1 MVLGGGSMFDLVECS
16 IKDIKEA
23 FKNGS
28 LDSYT
33 ITKIYLDRI
42 SYIDNGPI
50 KYNSVLEVN
59 PDALFIAKVKD
70 KEREQGTDK
79 GLLHGIPVL
88 LKDNI
93 NTVGKMHTTAGSL
106 ALKDNFAPYD
116 AFIVKRLKEE
126 GAIILGKTNLT
137 EFANFMTIN
146 MRNGYSSLG
155 GEVLCPFNIAI
166 DPSGSS
172 AGSAVSVSINLT
184 PIAIGT
190 ETGGSI
196 MSPSMQNGIV
206 GLKPTMGLVSRTGIV
221 PISSTLDT
229 AGPMAKSVYDCA
241 LLLGA
246 LRGNDPLDPITLVK
260 DEYTV
265 DYTKYLEEI
274 NPRRLRVAIDKSNYE
289 KLSPSRQKAFDFAV
303 KKLDENGV
311 TIIDDIEIKQTTKIY
326 HIMLFEFKRVFNA
339 YLSSLGTNTKYK
351 TLEEIIEFN
360 RNNEKDALKYGQII
374 LEEAQYKTSGK
385 CNEATYVEALSER
398 ERASKMLKNIFEKHN
413 LDAIYF
419 SNYTSLGPHCGFPT
433 MTVPIGIDE
442 KKLPIGT
449 YLLSNQYEEHRL
461 LQVGR
466 TIESLIKG
474 RVNPL
479 KE

>member
-1 MVLGGGSMFDLVECS
+1 MVIRGGYMFNLIECS
-16 IKDIKEA
+16 IKEIKEA
-23 FKNGS
+23 FQDKT

-33 ITKIYLDRI
+33 LTKLYLDRI
-42 SYIDNGPI
+42 AYLDQGKT

-59 PDALFIAKVKD
+59 PDCLFEAEVKD
-70 KEREQGTDK
+70 KERERGVDV
-79 GLLHGIPVL
+79 GLLHGIPII

-93 NTVGKMHTTAGSL
+93 NTLGKMHTTAGSL
-106 ALKDNFAPYD
+106 SLKDNFAPYD

-126 GAIILGKTNLT
+126 GAIILGKANLT
-137 EFANFMTIN
+137 EFANFMTQN

-155 GEVLCPFNIAI
+155 KEVLCAYNTDI

-229 AGPMAKSVYDCA
+229 AGPMAKNVYDCA

-246 LRGNDPLDPITLVK
+246 IRGNDPQDPVTLIK
-260 DEYTV
+260 DAYTV
-265 DYTKYLEEI
+265 DYTKYLENI
-274 NPRRLRVAIDKSNYE
+274 DSKKLRVGIDKTNYE
-289 KLSPSRQKAFDFAV
+289 SLPPLKKAAFDETLL
-303 KKLDENGV
+303 KLEASGV
-311 TIIDDIEIKQTTKIY
+311 TLIDNLNIEQTKRIY
-326 HIMLFEFKRVFNA
+326 HVMLFEFKKVMNH
-339 YLSSLGTNTKYK
+339 YLSTLGNASKMK
-351 TLEEIIEFN
+351 TLEDIIEFN
-360 RNNEKDALKYGQII
+360 RLNEKDALKYGQVI
-374 LEEAQYKTSGK
+374 LEEAQYKTSGR
-385 CNEATYVEALSER
+385 CNEADYIAALTER
-398 ERASKMLKNIFEKHN
+398 EHASKLLSNVFEEHN

-433 MTVPIGIDE
+433 MTVPLGIGE
-442 KKLPIGT
+442 KDLPIGC
-449 YLLSNQYEEHRL
+449 YLLGNKYEEGRL
-461 LQVGR
+461 LRIGK
-466 TIESLIKG
+466 TIEDLVGG
-474 RVNPL
+474 RVNPI